1 MLKINKIL
9 LKKIKSPLSLRG
21 LFPFRHSRF
30 PLCHSRESGNPSP
43 LSLRGAFPHVIA
55 RERSDRSNLNNSG
68 FSLIELMVA
77 VAILAMAIFGI
88 FHAYSVGFM
97 GMADARD
104 RTVATNYAREAMED
118 IKNMDFEK
126 IITQSKSFINGT
138 KFEREVIV
146 QESTNLKKVTTK
158 VYWKDR
164 SGNTKI
170 VETNMLVHFLQTTAG
185 DATRIMLIADP
196 YNILIEG
203 TSTLTAVIKDNKG
216 NTVTTW
222 NGDIQFSIT
231 SGSGSLSPEV
241 VTPEKGIAN
250 TTFTASSSEGN
261 VIITAGATGLT
272 SDSVTIKVTDPEIPV
287 KIILSANPVFMTADT
302 NNTSEITATIV
313 DAGGETV
320 TDATNE
326 ITFSISG
333 PGILSSPTTI
343 TPANGVAT
351 INLTSNGTPGTITV
365 TASTSELEPGVV
377 DVITGGKI
385 SLSASPTTVPV
396 NEKSEI
402 TVTTKDVN
410 GVPIN
415 YIGYINLEIS
425 PNPDGSGIF
434 ENNLDTIE
442 IYFDGSVSSIIV
454 TFTATSEGTVNINAE
469 DQAGILAS
477 ADPITLNITPALIPD
492 HIEVYADPS
501 SIKAGGTDTST
512 ITAQVKTADNITV
525 TSYSEVITFSTNL
538 GTFPGDLQEID
549 TNNGNVTYEN
559 GVATV
564 VLYPPENAGTATIT
578 VSSGTLTSGTVEV
591 GFYIEADHIELVA
604 NPQNIAV
611 VGGETCT
618 ITATIKDGETT
629 VTGYSGTVKFSIV
642 SGQASGK
649 FTVKGS
655 AIVTVENG
663 VAIIDLQSKSSAGTV
678 RIKAT
683 SSFIDQ
689 YGYLKDI
696 EGYLN
701 IPVGITTKHFML
713 VLILMSRELNLS

>member
-1 MLKINKIL
+1 
-9 LKKIKSPLSLRG
+9 
-21 LFPFRHSRF
+21 
-30 PLCHSRESGNPSP
+30 
-43 LSLRGAFPHVIA
+43 
-55 RERSDRSNLNNSG
+55 
-68 FSLIELMVA
+68 MVA

-559 GVATV
+559 GVAT
-564 VLYPPENAGTATIT
+564 TIT

-611 VGGETCT
+611 GGETCT

-642 SGQASGK
+642 S
-649 FTVKGS
+649 
-655 AIVTVENG
+655 
-663 VAIIDLQSKSSAGTV
+663 SKSSAGTV

-701 IPVGITTKHFML
+701 IPVGITLELAEPPNITYDNETFHVSFDID
-713 VLILMSRELNLS
+713 VQGAELILEEMQVSWLPENSDTLNKIEIKSPHTADSIVIFNNYASSAELINVEDITLSTGISNVKIYFSADMSGKTILDVTFNPNSGSYIVNLK

>member
-1 MLKINKIL
+1 
-9 LKKIKSPLSLRG
+9 
-21 LFPFRHSRF
+21 
-30 PLCHSRESGNPSP
+30 
-43 LSLRGAFPHVIA
+43 
-55 RERSDRSNLNNSG
+55 
-68 FSLIELMVA
+68 MVA

-611 VGGETCT
+611 YRCRRRNLYYNCHN
-618 ITATIKDGETT
+618 KRWRN
-629 VTGYSGTVKFSIV
+629 YSDRIFRNSQIFYCLR
-642 SGQASGK
+642 AS
-649 FTVKGS
+649 F
-655 AIVTVENG
+655 
-663 VAIIDLQSKSSAGTV
+663 
-678 RIKAT
+678 R
-683 SSFIDQ
+683 
-689 YGYLKDI
+689 
-696 EGYLN
+696 
-701 IPVGITTKHFML
+701 
-713 VLILMSRELNLS
+713 

>member
-1 MLKINKIL
+1 LANWSIDLVVIIMLKINK
-9 LKKIKSPLSLRG
+9 KLS
-21 LFPFRHSRF
+21 HK
-30 PLCHSRESGNPSP
+30 
-43 LSLRGAFPHVIA
+43 
-55 RERSDRSNLNNSG
+55 G

-77 VAILAMAIFGI
+77 VVILALAIFGI

-97 GMADARD
+97 GMADSRD

-126 IITQSKSFINGT
+126 IITQGRSFINGT

-164 SGNTKI
+164 NGNTKI

-196 YNILIEG
+196 YNILTGG

-222 NGDIQFSIT
+222 NGDISFSIT
-231 SGSGSLSPEV
+231 SGSGVLSPSI

-261 VIITAGATGLT
+261 VIITAEATGLT
-272 SDSVTIKVTDPEIPV
+272 SDSVTIKVTDPAIPV
-287 KIILSANPVFMTADT
+287 EIILSASPIFMPADT

-313 DAGGETV
+313 NAGGETV

-343 TPANGVAT
+343 TPTNGVAT

-365 TASTSELEPGVV
+365 TASASGLEPGVV

-385 SLSASPTTVPV
+385 SLSASPTTVPI

-410 GVPIN
+410 GVPIK
-415 YIGYINLEIS
+415 YIGTINLNINGS
-425 PNPDGSGIF
+425 STGSGT
-434 ENNLDTIE
+434 LPSYVT
-442 IYFDGSVSSIIV
+442 FDGSTSSMTV
-454 TFTATSEGTVNINAE
+454 TFTATSEGIVNINAE
-469 DQAGILAS
+469 DQAGILTS

-501 SIKAGGTDTST
+501 SIKAGGIDTST
-512 ITAQVKTADNITV
+512 ITARVKTADNITI

-549 TNNGNVTYEN
+549 TNNSNVTYEN

-564 VLYPPENAGTATIT
+564 ELYPPLDIGTATIT

-611 VGGETCT
+611 GGKTCT
-618 ITATIKDGETT
+618 ITATIYDGEIKVNGYNET
-629 VTGYSGTVKFSIV
+629 VLFEIIEGHPQSLKFSSTNKKSVIV
-642 SGQASGK
+642 SD
-649 FTVKGS
+649 
-655 AIVTVENG
+655 I
-663 VAIIDLQSKSSAGTV
+663 AIIC
-678 RIKAT
+678 I
-683 SSFIDQ
+683 
-689 YGYLKDI
+689 YL
-696 EGYLN
+696 L
-701 IPVGITTKHFML
+701 
-713 VLILMSRELNLS
+713 